1 MAENNQFIKSD
12 LGAQAAWKGFSSQT
26 LYIASRII
34 TDTDENYFYPEDIE
48 DLVIKNGDKVVEAV
62 QIKNVTADLTVS
74 NLSSTKS
81 SLSGEG
87 FFNRVCSLHAQYPE
101 FNIVKVVYF
110 NSLGD
115 ELNGISKGNI
125 SYCKSV
131 KEKLIKNH
139 KLTSNDAEWIVS
151 SLLFEKVDI
160 STLEQTIYSQVK
172 KYVETMAA
180 PEIAKSLLIQHV
192 SELSKSKG
200 FINKK
205 TWKEQIHSI
214 GVDIASIDG
223 YYKEYNKSLVR
234 LSELETGKSEEQL
247 RNEFNQGISTQ
258 PDHIR
263 YEIDF
268 RREQWLNEI
277 VTSMSETNI
286 VIVKGVSGQGKTAIC
301 YRYLLE
307 NYPEELV
314 FCVRHISS
322 EQQAENL
329 VVALNGIAKH
339 TQNLIVYI
347 DVNPSE
353 TKWGLLVQEIS
364 MRKINIP
371 LLISIREEDFNLT
384 PINGSMFAYKLI
396 EVQLTE
402 VEAKLIYE
410 HSTALIPHEKHRTFA
425 ESWISFGGK
434 GPLIEFTY
442 FLTNNQTLTER
453 LRGQISNLLLEKV
466 PDSWFDILKVISL
479 AGKIGGA
486 VSASKLKNIVKCD
499 NFSSAIQRFSDEYLI
514 RETLDK
520 TYIEALHPIRATI
533 LGEVLK
539 SLTIDE
545 PIDDLLN
552 CIGCIDGHNLQYLL
566 MDYFT
571 ENSYN
576 KQIVKNITPV
586 VQNDWYSFA
595 GTITAMLWLDVK
607 RYYESNAQ
615 VISNLIKDKGNAWPV
630 LMPIDV
636 SGLLRPDEFI
646 VENLVKDDSFPGL
659 NKDAIIRTIDNL
671 RTALSSLSIDFE
683 AIDTFILSATIPT
696 SDIKNDD
703 DCNALGYSLFWLK
716 KRNRALNEIKLNEDS
731 WDILLRSDFQVCAN
745 AVRGM
750 FEHDLLCGNYEK
762 LKNNLIDRFLADYRT
777 IIYSESDNDV
787 VCKFV
792 PPVFAGKSDSSLFE
806 NFNHYWKIKT
816 LNILQQI
823 FPTKEYIEVELI
835 GVDLLSDFA
844 IEQLDYKVRIPRSNR
859 YDNWITEINSWFI
872 SRVNYT
878 CRPLSWNEYVEKIEK
893 IRTTSNTLISDAI
906 SLVDNFYK
914 KQRWSKDRWDK
925 VSTGIAILSSLISE
939 DLLLPVSVVD
949 KYCLY
954 REDMQND
961 IFKENN
967 KIVIAPLLYTKYK
980 KLKKELVNGYNSVET
995 FFKNFADVLLK
1006 RINHTSLEGINLNLG
1021 LLNLFEAVKSIS
1033 KMQLEFDKFFQN
1045 YRSLEVG
1052 FNDFEVENLN
1062 VMLNVWHHVVE
1073 ASPKGYQIAYDA
1085 KRKYRKA
1092 IKLVKSL
1099 HSTKAIND
1107 ITIVSKEN
1115 RLFFLKE
1122 FDANSSEI
1130 ILECD
1135 FIAETIH
1142 EYFFK
1147 NADQFSNEKW
1157 LIDSGGYEFF
1167 YVPLYNGIP
1176 VNIGF
1181 SISNLRVFENRIS
1194 DALFPAAID
1203 KSIYEYL
1210 GIDYTI
1216 VEKCILLNA
1225 TFGAFKLLIHQYN
1238 EIAAFNTGDHC
1249 LYLNGINN
1257 YVQSFVDEMGRQALN
1272 LAEQMDIL
1280 NTLCEV
1286 DDKIVIECIAA
1297 ILECINRMNDLFD
1310 FVKKFEP
1317 IEEFEMLVQNASGA
1331 FVILQSYIVKHDKG
1345 TFHSSSLT
1353 R

>member
-12 LGAQAAWKGFSSQT
+12 IGAQAAWKGFSSQT
-26 LYIASRII
+26 LYIASRIVA
-34 TDTDENYFYPEDIE
+34 DTDDNCFYPEDIE

-62 QIKNVTADLTVS
+62 QIKNVSADLTVS
-74 NLSSTKS
+74 HLSSTMS

-110 NSLGD
+110 TALGD

-125 SYCKSV
+125 SYRKSV
-131 KEKLIKNH
+131 KEKLVKNH
-139 KLTSNDAEWIVS
+139 KLTAHDAEWIVS
-151 SLLFEKVDI
+151 SLVFVKVDI

-172 KYVETMAA
+172 EYVETMAA
-180 PEIAKSLLIQHV
+180 PEIAKSLLIHHV

-200 FINKK
+200 FISKK

-223 YYKEYNKSLVR
+223 YFKEYNKSLVR
-234 LSELETGKSEEQL
+234 LSELATGKSEEQL
-247 RNEFNQGISTQ
+247 RNEFNQGISTH

-263 YEIDF
+263 CEIDF
-268 RREQWLNEI
+268 RREQWLNAI
-277 VTSMSETNI
+277 VTSMNETNI

-347 DVNPSE
+347 DVNPCE
-353 TKWGLLVQEIS
+353 TKWGLLVQEMS

-402 VEAKLIYE
+402 VEAKLIYD
-410 HSTALIPHEKHRTFA
+410 HSTALMPHDKHRTFE

-466 PDSWFDILKVISL
+466 PDSWFDILKIVSL
-479 AGKIGGA
+479 AGKIGGE

-499 NFSSAIQRFSDEYLI
+499 NFISAIQRFTDEYLI

-520 TYIEALHPIRATI
+520 IYIEALHPIRATI

-552 CIGCIDGHNLQYLL
+552 CIGCIEGHNLQYLL
-566 MDYFT
+566 MEYFT
-571 ENSYN
+571 ENPYN
-576 KQIVKNITPV
+576 KQIVKDITPV

-595 GTITAMLWLDVK
+595 GTVTAMLWLDVK

-615 VISNLIKDKGNAWPV
+615 VISNLIEDKGKGW
-630 LMPIDV
+630 LGLIPIDV
-636 SGLLRPDEFI
+636 SGLIRPAEF
-646 VENLVKDDSFPGL
+646 VFENLVKSDSFHGID
-659 NKDAIIRTIDNL
+659 KDAIIQTIDNL
-671 RTALSSLSIDFE
+671 RASLSSLCIDFE

-696 SDIKNDD
+696 SNIKNDD
-703 DCNALGYSLFWLK
+703 DCNALGYSLFWLA
-716 KRNRALNEIKLNEDS
+716 KRNRELNEVKLNEDS
-731 WDILLRSDFQVCAN
+731 WNILLNSDFQICAN

-750 FEHDLLCGNYEK
+750 FEHELLSGDYEK
-762 LKNNLIDRFLADYRT
+762 LKNSLLDRFLADSHT
-777 IIYSESDNDV
+777 IIYSESENDV

-792 PPVFAGKSDSSLFE
+792 PPVFTDKSDATPSE

-816 LNILQQI
+816 LDILHQI
-823 FPTKEYIEVELI
+823 FPYKEYIEVELL
-835 GVDLLSDFA
+835 GVDLLSDLA
-844 IEQLDYKVRIPRSNR
+844 IEQMDYKVRIHKSNR
-859 YDNWITEINSWFI
+859 NDTWITEINSWFI
-872 SRVNYT
+872 SRVNYS
-878 CRPLSWNEYVEKIEK
+878 CRPSSWNEYVEKIEK
-893 IRTTSNTLISDAI
+893 IRRISNTLISDTI

-925 VSTGIAILSSLISE
+925 VYTGIATLSSLISK
-939 DLLLPVSVVD
+939 DLLLPISVVD

-961 IFKENN
+961 IFKEDN
-967 KIVIAPLLYTKYK
+967 KIVIAPLLYAKYK
-980 KLKKELVNGYNSVET
+980 KLKKELSNGYNSVEN
-995 FFKNFADVLLK
+995 FFKNLEEVLLR
-1006 RINHTSLEGINLNLG
+1006 RIKHTSLEGINLNLG
-1021 LLNLFEAVKSIS
+1021 LFNLFESLKSIS
-1033 KMQLEFDKFFQN
+1033 KMQLEFDNFFQN

-1052 FNDFEVENLN
+1052 FNDIEVENLN
-1062 VMLNVWHHVVE
+1062 VMLNVWRHVVE
-1073 ASPKGYQIAYDA
+1073 APPKGYQIAYDA
-1085 KRKYRKA
+1085 KQKYRKA
-1092 IKLVKSL
+1092 VKLVKSL
-1099 HSTKAIND
+1099 HNTKAIKD
-1107 ITIVSKEN
+1107 ISIVSKEN
-1115 RLFFLKE
+1115 RMFFLKE
-1122 FDANSSEI
+1122 FDVNSSEM

-1135 FIAETIH
+1135 FIAEIIH

-1157 LIDSGGYEFF
+1157 LFDTTGYEFV
-1167 YVPLYNGIP
+1167 YIPLYNDIP
-1176 VNIGF
+1176 INVGF
-1181 SISNLRVFENRIS
+1181 CISSLLVFGNRMS
-1194 DALFPAAID
+1194 DALFPAPID

-1225 TFGAFKLLIHQYN
+1225 TFGALKLLIHQYN
-1238 EIAAFNTGDHC
+1238 EIAAYNTGDHC
-1249 LYLNGINN
+1249 LHINGINN
-1257 YVQSFVDEMGRQALN
+1257 YAQSFADEMGRQVSN
-1272 LAEQMDIL
+1272 LAEQINIL
-1280 NTLCEV
+1280 NALSEV
-1286 DDKIVIECIAA
+1286 DDEIAIECIAA
-1297 ILECINRMNDLFD
+1297 ILECINRMNGLFD

-1317 IEEFEMLVQNASGA
+1317 IEEFEKLVQNANGA
-1331 FVILQSYIVKHDKG
+1331 LAILQSYIVKEYE
-1345 TFHSSSLT
+1345 SSAY
-1353 R
+1353 

>member
-12 LGAQAAWKGFSSQT
+12 IGAQAAWKGFSSQT
-26 LYIASRII
+26 LYIASRIVA
-34 TDTDENYFYPEDIE
+34 DTDDNCFYPEDIE
-48 DLVIKNGDKVVEAV
+48 DLVIKNEDKVVEAV
-62 QIKNVTADLTVS
+62 QIKNVSADLTVS
-74 NLSSTKS
+74 HLSSTKY

-115 ELNGISKGNI
+115 ELNGISKGNN

-131 KEKLIKNH
+131 KEKLVNNH
-139 KLTSNDAEWIVS
+139 KLTANDAEWLVS
-151 SLLFEKVDI
+151 SLFFEKVDI

-172 KYVETMAA
+172 EYVETMAA

-200 FINKK
+200 FISKK

-223 YYKEYNKSLVR
+223 YFKEYNKSLVR
-234 LSELETGKSEEQL
+234 LSELATEKSEEQL
-247 RNEFNQGISTQ
+247 RNEFNQGISTH

-268 RREQWLNEI
+268 RREQWLNAI
-277 VTSMSETNI
+277 VTSMNETNI

-307 NYPEELV
+307 NYPDGLV

-329 VVALNGIAKH
+329 IVALNGIAKH
-339 TQNLIVYI
+339 TQKLIVYI
-347 DVNPSE
+347 DVNHGE
-353 TKWGLLVQEIS
+353 TKWGLLVQEMS

-402 VEAKLIYE
+402 VEAKLIYD
-410 HSTALIPHEKHRTFA
+410 HSTAFMPHDKHRTFE

-466 PDSWFDILKVISL
+466 PDSWFDILKVVSL

-499 NFSSAIQRFSDEYLI
+499 NFISAIQRFTDEYLI

-520 TYIEALHPIRATI
+520 VYIEALHPIRATI

-552 CIGCIDGHNLQYLL
+552 CIGCIDAYNVQYLL

-571 ENSYN
+571 ENPYN
-576 KQIVKNITPV
+576 KQIIKDITPV
-586 VQNDWYSFA
+586 VQNDWSSFA
-595 GTITAMLWLDVK
+595 RTVTAMLWLDVK

-615 VISNLIKDKGNAWPV
+615 VISNLIEDKGKGWLG

-636 SGLLRPDEFI
+636 SGLLRPDEF
-646 VENLVKDDSFPGL
+646 VFENLVKDDSFPGID
-659 NKDAIIRTIDNL
+659 KDAIIQTIDNL
-671 RTALSSLSIDFE
+671 RASLSSLCVDFE

-696 SDIKNDD
+696 SNIKNDD
-703 DCNALGYSLFWLK
+703 DCDALGYSLFWLAK
-716 KRNRALNEIKLNEDS
+716 KNRALNEVKLNEDS
-731 WDILLRSDFQVCAN
+731 WNILLRSDFQICAN

-750 FEHDLLCGNYEK
+750 FEHELLSGDYEK
-762 LKNNLIDRFLADYRT
+762 LKNSLLDRFLADYRT
-777 IIYSESDNDV
+777 IIYSESENDV

-792 PPVFAGKSDSSLFE
+792 PPVFADKSDALPSE
-806 NFNHYWKIKT
+806 NFNHYWKIKA

-823 FPTKEYIEVELI
+823 FPTKEYIEVELL
-835 GVDLLSDFA
+835 GVDILSDLA
-844 IEQLDYKVRIPRSNR
+844 IKQMDYKVRIPKSNR
-859 YDNWITEINSWFI
+859 NDTWITEINSWFI
-872 SRVNYT
+872 SRVNYS
-878 CRPLSWNEYVEKIEK
+878 CRPSSWNEYVEKIEK

-914 KQRWSKDRWDK
+914 KQRWSKDRWNK
-925 VSTGIAILSSLISE
+925 VYTGIATLSSLISK

-980 KLKKELVNGYNSVET
+980 KLKKELSNGYNSVEN

-1021 LLNLFEAVKSIS
+1021 LLNLFESLKSIS

-1052 FNDFEVENLN
+1052 FNGVEVENLN

-1073 ASPKGYQIAYDA
+1073 APPKGYQIAYDA
-1085 KRKYRKA
+1085 KQKYRKA

-1099 HSTKAIND
+1099 HSTEAIKD
-1107 ITIVSKEN
+1107 ISIVSKEN
-1115 RLFFLKE
+1115 RMFFLKE
-1122 FDANSSEI
+1122 FDANSSEM

-1135 FIAETIH
+1135 FISETIH

-1157 LIDSGGYEFF
+1157 LIDTTGYEFV
-1167 YVPLYNGIP
+1167 YIPLYNDIP
-1176 VNIGF
+1176 INVGF
-1181 SISNLRVFENRIS
+1181 SISSLRVFENRIS

-1225 TFGAFKLLIHQYN
+1225 TFGALKLLIHQYN
-1238 EIAAFNTGDHC
+1238 EIAAFNTGDYC
-1249 LYLNGINN
+1249 LHINGINN
-1257 YVQSFVDEMGRQALN
+1257 YAQSFADEMGRQVSN
-1272 LAEQMDIL
+1272 LAEQIDIL
-1280 NTLCEV
+1280 NALSEV
-1286 DDKIVIECIAA
+1286 DEIAIEFIAA

-1317 IEEFEMLVQNASGA
+1317 IEEFETLVQNANGA
-1331 FVILQSYIVKHDKG
+1331 LAILQSYIVKENEN
-1345 TFHSSSLT
+1345 SA